1 MDQKPNKGFGC
12 ATFVLLGL
20 AVVLALIA
28 GCGLL
33 TFRAVKT
40 GSRVAKEQLKELKE
54 NGGTVTFHEDQLPD
68 YPAYQK
74 GSPLARDVFLA
85 WKIDPRRTSIGEH
98 AFREKA
104 EGASATWNL
113 RIMDIAARGDGV
125 LMKCEVPYELRIRDG
140 MTRTSS
146 VSVHCEF
153 AAGARDS
160 LLSLR
165 QGDWVEIAGRV
176 SFAGD
181 EDATILDAHLSG
193 GMAEKP

>member
-12 ATFVLLGL
+12 ATFVLVGL

-33 TFRAVKT
+33 TFRAFKS
-40 GSRVAKEQLKELKE
+40 GSRVAKEQLKELRE

-74 GSPLARDVFLA
+74 GSPLERDVFLA
-85 WKIDPRRTSIGEH
+85 WKIDPRRTTIGEQ

-104 EGASATWNL
+104 EGASVSWKL
-113 RIMDIAARGDGV
+113 RIADIAPRGEGV
-125 LMKCEVPYELRIRDG
+125 LMKCEVPCEFKFGGG
-140 MTRTSS
+140 MTRLNS
-146 VSVHCEF
+146 VWVRCEF
-153 AAGARDS
+153 AEGARDS

-165 QGDWVEIAGRV
+165 QGDWAGIAGRL
-176 SFAGD
+176 SFEGD
-181 EDATILDAHLSG
+181 EDATIRDAHLSDKV
-193 GMAEKP
+193 AEKP